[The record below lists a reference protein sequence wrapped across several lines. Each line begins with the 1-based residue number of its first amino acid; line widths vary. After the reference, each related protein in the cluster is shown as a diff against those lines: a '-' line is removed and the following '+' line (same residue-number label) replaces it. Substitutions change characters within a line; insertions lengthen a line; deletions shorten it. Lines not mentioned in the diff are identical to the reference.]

1 MTRVALI
8 DLAALEEAVADEVL
22 SAIGAVA
29 REGRFILGERVAA
42 FERWLA
48 GAAGTGYAVGV
59 ASGSDALE
67 LSLRAAGVR
76 EGDAVVTPALS
87 FGAAAEAIATIGAR
101 PIFCDVDAETM
112 NASAATVDDAVARA
126 RRADARIGAILP
138 VHLFGRCAPLGALRA
153 IADREG
159 AALVEDAAQAI
170 GARDEEGRLAGGQGD
185 AGCFSFFPTKNLGAW
200 GDGGAV
206 VTSREDVAARVRR
219 LRAHGAV
226 EPYVHAEL
234 GRNSRL
240 DALQAAVLLVKSRH
254 LPVWQGRR
262 SALAGRY
269 RAELSALP
277 LQLPS
282 EAPAPA
288 VHAWHAFVV
297 RTERR
302 DALSRFLRES
312 GVEARAYYPVPLHR
326 QACFR
331 SLDDAGLP
339 VAEAACRTS
348 LALPLFPAMS
358 DAQQTHVIER
368 VAAFFAA

>member
-1 MTRVALI
+1 VVTRVPLV
-8 DLAALEEAVADEVL
+8 DLSAQEAALAGEVVA
-22 SAIGAVA
+22 AIGALA
-29 REGRFILGERVAA
+29 EGGRFILGERVAA

-48 GAAGTGYAVGV
+48 ESTGAAHAVGV

-67 LSLRAAGVR
+67 LSLRALGVG

-87 FGAAAEAIATIGAR
+87 FAAAAEAIALTGAR
-101 PIFCDVDAETM
+101 PVFCDVDVETM
-112 NASAATVDDAVARA
+112 NASAATVEEAVARA
-126 RRADARIGAILP
+126 RRAGARVGAILP
-138 VHLFGRCAPLGALRA
+138 VHLFGRCAPLGALGA
-153 IADREG
+153 IAAREG
-159 AALVEDAAQAI
+159 VPLLEDAAQAI
-170 GARDEEGRLAGGQGD
+170 GARDEEGRAAGAVGQ

-206 VTSREDVAARVRR
+206 VTSREDLAVRLRR

-254 LPVWQGRR
+254 LPAWQRR
-262 SALAGRY
+262 
-269 RAELSALP
+269 RAELARRYRDAFAALP
-277 LQLPS
+277 LLLPV
-282 EAPAPA
+282 EPPAPA

-312 GVEARAYYPVPLHR
+312 GVEARGYYPVPLHQ

-331 SLDDAGLP
+331 SFDDVPLP

-348 LALPLFPAMS
+348 LALPLFPAMR
-358 DAQQTHVIER
+358 DEQQSYVIAR
-368 VAAFFAA
+368 LRAFFV